1 MPRRETPDAPKRIL
15 VAGASG
21 RLGSRIVL
29 EALAQG
35 HAVTA
40 LSRSP
45 QALGV
50 SHPALTLAP
59 LDIRDA
65 AAVAAVVPGHDAV
78 ISALGY
84 RRSAESADVL
94 ELGIRHL
101 MAGMRRGGMT
111 RLMAIASAGILQ
123 LDAQRLRCER
133 PGYPEAFR
141 AGAER
146 HLRVW
151 ELLAASEL
159 EWTLVCPPELV
170 EGDRMQPVSVR
181 ADALPEGPLRVSM
194 EALARWLI
202 ASLDDAAWHGRR
214 VGVLTP

>member
-1 MPRRETPDAPKRIL
+1 MPRETSNAPQRIL
-15 VAGASG
+15 IAGASG
-21 RLGSRIVL
+21 RLGSRIVR
-29 EALAQG
+29 EALLQG

-45 QALGV
+45 QALDI
-50 SHPALTLAP
+50 SHPLLTLASI
-59 LDIRDA
+59 DVRDA
-65 AAVAAVVPGHDAV
+65 AAVSEAVAGHDAV

-84 RRSAESADVL
+84 RRSAETADVL

-101 MAGMRRGGMT
+101 VEGMRHGGLT

-170 EGDRMQPVSVR
+170 EGDRMQPLSVR
-181 ADALPEGPLRVSM
+181 ADVLPEGPLRVSM
-194 EALARWLI
+194 EALARWMI

-214 VGVLTP
+214 VGVLSP

>member
-1 MPRRETPDAPKRIL
+1 MPDAPKRIL

-21 RLGSRIVL
+21 RLGSRIVG

-45 QALGV
+45 GALGMR
-50 SHPALTLAP
+50 HPALTLAA
-59 LDIRDA
+59 LDVRDEA
-65 AAVAAVVPGHDAV
+65 AIAQVVPGHDVV
-78 ISALGY
+78 ISALGF
-84 RRSAESADVL
+84 RRAAETADVL
-94 ELGIRHL
+94 EVGIRHL
-101 MAGMRRGGMT
+101 MEGMQWGGVK
-111 RLMAIASAGILQ
+111 RLMAVASAGILQ
-123 LDAQRLRCER
+123 LDAHRLRCER

-141 AGAER
+141 AGAMR

-159 EWTLVCPPELV
+159 DWTLVCPPELV
-170 EGDRMQPVSVR
+170 EGDRLESLSVQ

-194 EALARWLI
+194 EALARWMI
-202 ASLDDAAWHGRR
+202 DALDDAAWHARR
-214 VGVLTP
+214 VGMLSP